1 MRKDKTNHKKIAATV
16 FMGAMLSLA
25 SVGSVFAATSGGP
38 GGPGAPTNV
47 AVEQKKGDTPGYWSK
62 KDGVWYFYHEDGTPA
77 KGWIVDEGKH
87 YYLTEIGRML
97 SNTMTPDG
105 YYVDPNGEWKQYE
118 TTIGSQ
124 VFKAPEKFASVQ
136 NSWIGMEQL
145 GELRTQIRGVFKERR
160 LKVSDNAIEYVVDS
174 NNKERV
180 ILGLYK
186 MPETGSYRIDIGGSL
201 DASSTE
207 MNDAATYDYM
217 VFRAMLYQISSTPD
231 QLGKAIYSSW
241 EESNSYG
248 ISREEW
254 TWVGDAWVKYSA
266 SSGKGLYSIYPVR

>member
-1 MRKDKTNHKKIAATV
+1 MHKNFSDHKKMTAALLA
-16 FMGAMLSLA
+16 GAMFSLTAVGNTFA
-25 SVGSVFAATSGGP
+25 STP
-38 GGPGAPTNV
+38 NGPGAPA
-47 AVEQKKGDTPGYWSK
+47 AVQEEQNKNDTPGYWSK
-62 KDGVWYFYHEDGTPA
+62 KDGIWYFYHEDGTPA

-87 YYLTEIGRML
+87 YYMTEIGRML
-97 SNTMTPDG
+97 SNSMTPDG

-118 TTIGSQ
+118 TTIGNQ
-124 VFKAPEKFASVQ
+124 VFKAPEKFASVDTA
-136 NSWIGMEQL
+136 WAGMEQL
-145 GELRTQIRGVFKERR
+145 GKLRTQIRGVFKERR
-160 LKVSDNAIEYVVDS
+160 LKISDSAIEYVADS
-174 NNKERV
+174 RNGERV
-180 ILGLYK
+180 LLGLYK
-186 MPETGSYRIDIGGSL
+186 MPETDSYRLDIGASL

-207 MNDAATYDYM
+207 MNEAATYDYM

-266 SSGKGLYSIYPVR
+266 ASGKGLYSLYPVK